1 MTNYL
6 AAHTMEGRFYYLY
19 HSLKQKGIHGKG
31 LKSMLITDARARILS
46 KINACRLVIV
56 SLTGKIFLLNETC
69 EPLDR
74 GTNNFVTP
82 AIHTSNE
89 SSPLGQIITEM
100 ANFGRPTAYFGRPVQ
115 RLLGQYPTAHVIH
128 YKSYRDV

>member
-1 MTNYL
+1 
-6 AAHTMEGRFYYLY
+6 MEGRFYYLY

-89 SSPLGQIITEM
+89 SSPLGQVITEM
-100 ANFGRPTAYFGRPVQ
+100 ANFGRPSSSKTSRPILTNP
-115 RLLGQYPTAHVIH
+115 RRMRFITRPTD
-128 YKSYRDV
+128 YRDE